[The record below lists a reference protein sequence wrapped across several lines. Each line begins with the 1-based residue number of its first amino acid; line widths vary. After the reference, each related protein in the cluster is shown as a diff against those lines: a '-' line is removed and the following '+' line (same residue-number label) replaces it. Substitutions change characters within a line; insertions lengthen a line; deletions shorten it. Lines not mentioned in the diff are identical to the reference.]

1 MRYLHLSSVA
11 IGQSFVP
18 PSATVNKPVNME
30 GRKEGREEGTV
41 VATAIKTP
49 LHYA

>member
-18 PSATVNKPVNME
+18 PSATVNKPVNVE
-30 GRKEGREEGTV
+30 GRKEGTV